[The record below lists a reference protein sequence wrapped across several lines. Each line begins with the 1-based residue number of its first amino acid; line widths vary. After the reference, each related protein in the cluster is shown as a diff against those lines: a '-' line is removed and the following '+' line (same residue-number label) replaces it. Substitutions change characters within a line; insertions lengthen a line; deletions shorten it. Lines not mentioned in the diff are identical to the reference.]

1 MQPSGV
7 LTADIPYTA
16 RFLWLTIQELQ
27 AQSPEDDGVQISH
40 EALGALIGRGRRQ
53 VIRLCDILQGKGFI
67 RVTRA
72 AVNSK
77 IANTYHAVCD
87 AQMSHSPEPVDGEM
101 SHKESVVVDS
111 DSLLEGEEKH
121 ESKQMYLKNKQQLC
135 DRASSDASPGESAQ
149 PGDGEGVE
157 RRADIDPVVAEVFH
171 PRTAA
176 EMITRYGADRVKVVC
191 AAAKSARNPGGYARE
206 ALENYWQMPL
216 PFPTPIPPHSDGE
229 GVSAGEENER
239 GWKEYGA
246 QINVDYEVILEER
259 RREAEAQRKR
269 EEAANHSQA
278 ARLEAAARTPEA
290 KLWEVAY
297 SQLELQLDR
306 ASFQTWLRGAAFA
319 GMDDGK
325 YIIQVKNGYARDML
339 QHRLYRNIR
348 RVLSDVAGQGVE
360 LRFVAAGVPPSVGD
374 GEGEKARV

>member
-87 AQMSHSPEPVDGEM
+87 AQMSHSAASSIDGQMSHSPEPADGQM

-135 DRASSDASPGESAQ
+135 DRASSDAYPGESAQ
-149 PGDGEGVE
+149 PGAGEGVE

-176 EMITRYGADRVKVVC
+176 EMIARYGADRVKVVC
-191 AAAKSARNPGGYARE
+191 AAAKSARNPGGYARD

-216 PFPTPIPPHSDGE
+216 PFPTEPP
-229 GVSAGEENER
+229 
-239 GWKEYGA
+239 KETWAEYEA
-246 QINVDYEVILEER
+246 RINVDYEVILEER
-259 RREAEAQRKR
+259 SREAEKRQRAD
-269 EEAANHSQA
+269 EARMNAEKA
-278 ARLEAAARTPEA
+278 KIDAAADCPEA
-290 KLWEVAY
+290 RSWEMAY
-297 SQLELQLDR
+297 NQLSLQLDR
-306 ASFQTWLRGAAFA
+306 ASFQAWLRGAVFV
-319 GMDDGK
+319 GMDDDK
-325 YIIQVKNGYARDML
+325 YIIRVKTGYARDML
-339 QHRLYRNIR
+339 QHRLYRNVR
-348 RVLSDVAGQGVE
+348 RALRDVTGQAVE
-360 LRFVAAGVPPSVGD
+360 IRFVAVGD
-374 GEGEKARV
+374 AEREKARV